1 MASGW
6 SELGAAL
13 AGNGARQR
21 ALYEQG
27 ATGVARLEG
36 LLSEA
41 RRRRDEEAG
50 FAGITPDTVAAANGG
65 DPTAQA
71 SLVSAMFHANRNPE
85 QLSGYQR
92 ESLGTAIQ
100 QDAYDRVRNGA
111 AVADVNPLLAV
122 FNGKPVEVSSVKD
135 GVSYNA
141 YATPDQNTFTPTQVG
156 MAEIM
161 QRGAEADAAKARA
174 ASSYA
179 TAAKTRGEMGSG
191 GPVVGGGR
199 AADWSIQQDRDGNV
213 LRVNKIT
220 GQALP
225 VMVGDE
231 QLRRGTTA
239 GKAPNNEQSNAAGF
253 AQRMVAASKEL
264 DDLVSQGY
272 DPASLL
278 DRSAAAI
285 GGVTGNTLMSGQGQ
299 QYQQAAQ
306 NWVRANL
313 RKESGAAIGKDEMEQ
328 EVRNYFPVAG
338 DTSDT
343 IAQKA
348 RTRAIVEQNMI
359 RTAGPAWP
367 GNTSAGAASPSPASN
382 VSRSGTGGV
391 GHAVGDIINVGGKQ
405 FRVVGGSP
413 EDPDVEPL

>member
-6 SELGAAL
+6 ANVGSAI
-13 AGNGARQR
+13 AGNPNRQA

-50 FAGITPDTVAAANGG
+50 YAGITPESITAAQSDPSQAPALVA
-65 DPTAQA
+65 
-71 SLVSAMFHANRNPE
+71 AMFHAGINPT
-85 QLSGYQR
+85 QLSGYNR
-92 ESLGTAIQ
+92 ESLGTTIQ
-100 QDAYDRVRNGA
+100 QDAYERARGGA
-111 AVADVNPLLAV
+111 AVADLNPLLAV
-122 FNGKPVEVSSVKD
+122 MSGKPVEVSNVKD
-135 GVSYNA
+135 GVSFNP
-141 YATPDQNTFTPTQVG
+141 YATPDQNRFDPTQVG
-156 MAEIM
+156 LAEIM
-161 QRGAEADAAKARA
+161 QRGAQADASRA
-174 ASSYA
+174 SAAHSYA
-179 TAAKTRGEMGSG
+179 EAAKTRGELGSS

-253 AQRMVAASKEL
+253 ATRMVAAANEL
-264 DDLVSQGY
+264 DNLTASGY
-272 DPASLL
+272 DPASLR
-278 DRSAAAI
+278 DRTATAI

-338 DTSDT
+338 DTAET
-343 IAQKA
+343 IAQKE
-348 RTRAIVEQNMI
+348 RNRAIVTQNMI
-359 RTAGPAWP
+359 RTAGPAWRQGSGEP
-367 GNTSAGAASPSPASN
+367 ASPSPASN
-382 VSRSGTGGV
+382 IAPGAGG
-391 GHAVGDIINVGGKQ
+391 GNQHRVGDILTVNGRQYRVTGGD
-405 FRVVGGSP
+405 P
-413 EDPDVEPL
+413 TDPDLEAL